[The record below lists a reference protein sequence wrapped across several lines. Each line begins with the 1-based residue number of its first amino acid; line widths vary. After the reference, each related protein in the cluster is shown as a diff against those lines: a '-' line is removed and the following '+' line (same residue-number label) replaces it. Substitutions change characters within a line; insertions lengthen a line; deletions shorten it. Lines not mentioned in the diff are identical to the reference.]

1 MIKAIFLIQSPDSKG
16 ILASVTGF
24 FSERGYNI
32 LHCQQHTD
40 SYEKRFFMRIELDA
54 GDMQTS
60 RKELE
65 DEFGALA
72 SSLGLEWSCHWSDY
86 RMRVAILVSKA
97 GHCLYD
103 LIARQLEG
111 ELKTSLAG
119 VQKLVLDLEELEYI
133 SSAGLRVLLSTQ
145 KTMKKQGSMVVRH
158 VSPIVMEVFEMTGF
172 SDFLTIE

>member
-1 MIKAIFLIQSPDSKG
+1 MEIIKEGGAAALTIRL
-16 ILASVTGF
+16 
-24 FSERGYNI
+24 RG
-32 LHCQQHTD
+32 
-40 SYEKRFFMRIELDA
+40 RLDTA
-54 GDMQTS
+54 T
-60 RKELE
+60 
-65 DEFGALA
+65 AP
-72 SSLGLEWSCHWSDY
+72 
-86 RMRVAILVSKA
+86 
-97 GHCLYD
+97 
-103 LIARQLEG
+103 QLEG

>member
-1 MIKAIFLIQSPDSKG
+1 MEIIKEG
-16 ILASVTGF
+16 G
-24 FSERGYNI
+24 G
-32 LHCQQHTD
+32 
-40 SYEKRFFMRIELDA
+40 
-54 GDMQTS
+54 
-60 RKELE
+60 
-65 DEFGALA
+65 GALTIRLRGRLDTA
-72 SSLGLEWSCHWSDY
+72 T
-86 RMRVAILVSKA
+86 AP
-97 GHCLYD
+97 
-103 LIARQLEG
+103 QLEG

>member
-1 MIKAIFLIQSPDSKG
+1 MEIIKEGGGAALTIRL
-16 ILASVTGF
+16 
-24 FSERGYNI
+24 RG
-32 LHCQQHTD
+32 
-40 SYEKRFFMRIELDA
+40 R
-54 GDMQTS
+54 
-60 RKELE
+60 
-65 DEFGALA
+65 
-72 SSLGLEWSCHWSDY
+72 LGT
-86 RMRVAILVSKA
+86 ATA
-97 GHCLYD
+97 P
-103 LIARQLEG
+103 QLEG

>member
-1 MIKAIFLIQSPDSKG
+1 MEIIKEGSGAALTIRL
-16 ILASVTGF
+16 
-24 FSERGYNI
+24 RG
-32 LHCQQHTD
+32 
-40 SYEKRFFMRIELDA
+40 RLDTA
-54 GDMQTS
+54 T
-60 RKELE
+60 
-65 DEFGALA
+65 AP
-72 SSLGLEWSCHWSDY
+72 
-86 RMRVAILVSKA
+86 
-97 GHCLYD
+97 
-103 LIARQLEG
+103 QLEG